1 MTERASLSFVKFK
14 QSAGGAKSPASKG
27 TSGWHLE
34 YFRHDRNTGL
44 QAYDLTK
51 SGDTLIIRDITTGQE
66 TLVPWAN
73 VQSATAVPP
82 VNAAQKGP
90 GK

>member
-14 QSAGGAKSPASKG
+14 QTAGGAKAPSSKG

-44 QAYDLTK
+44 QTYDLTK
-51 SGDTLIIRDITTGQE
+51 SGDTLIIRDLATGLE
-66 TLVPWAN
+66 TLVPWSN
-73 VQSATAVPP
+73 VQSATAIPPNASAKVPP
-82 VNAAQKGP
+82 K
-90 GK
+90 